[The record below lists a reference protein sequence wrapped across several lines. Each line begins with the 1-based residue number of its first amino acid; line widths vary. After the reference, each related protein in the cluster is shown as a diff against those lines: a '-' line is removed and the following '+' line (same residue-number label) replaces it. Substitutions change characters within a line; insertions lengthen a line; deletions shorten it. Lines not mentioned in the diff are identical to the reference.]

1 MEEWTGRINADY
13 NSRED
18 PVQNGGLG
26 LTFEEQLGSQNT
38 VMKRKCIPSR
48 RLLSPPR
55 ARTRPPGFP
64 ALELSDP
71 LVFYLEASLADSI
84 FGPDHARIPETEWM
98 SQALLIVDT
107 VNPGNLV
114 EITIFGQ
121 SIVQNWV
128 KSLLLSL
135 ASCHPEHRARVAKME
150 QPEEFLK
157 ALASRPGS
165 PASCCISIVRS
176 IMRTVV
182 LQHLKFKSSKY
193 SQPLHSFFLIL
204 DG

>member
-1 MEEWTGRINADY
+1 M
-13 NSRED
+13 
-18 PVQNGGLG
+18 
-26 LTFEEQLGSQNT
+26 
-38 VMKRKCIPSR
+38 
-48 RLLSPPR
+48 
-55 ARTRPPGFP
+55 
-64 ALELSDP
+64 
-71 LVFYLEASLADSI
+71 FYLEASLADSI

-107 VNPGNLV
+107 VNPGNLD